1 MSKKILLICDIDNIY
16 IKRYIEHVLLPGGWE
31 IVLFPIW
38 DQSGKFD
45 SWFAS
50 HGVTLYRDT
59 HRLPVIRHIP
69 RLRIRARVWA
79 NARSLIKLGPFDAIH
94 NHYLSPRDLML
105 GQSIKSHYPDA
116 AWVCSFW
123 GSDLLRAKPEV
134 LRRMKPPLLACDRIT
149 VIAEPNLDRVKEKY
163 GDLCAQKTTV
173 CMFGVDV
180 YDAIDQ
186 LRQTASRADCKAHFN
201 LPPDQPLISLGY
213 NASSPHRH
221 LELLQAL
228 GTLPQ
233 DILQGWSIV
242 LQMTY
247 GNSDE
252 SYFTRVREAALQL
265 PCTSLILTEFMNNE
279 ESAYLRLAA
288 DAFVLAMPTDAFS
301 SSLQEYLYAGA
312 KVLCGSWLNY
322 PQLDSMGFPP
332 VRFQSIPAFPAL
344 LQTALQTPVPQA
356 EMQLRHHALRSRYS
370 WSAVIAKWTALYDT
384 SHTIS

>member
-1 MSKKILLICDIDNIY
+1 MSKKILLICDIDSVY
-16 IKRYIEHVLLPGGWE
+16 VKRYTEHVLLPGGWE

-45 SWFAS
+45 SWFES
-50 HGVTLYRDT
+50 HGVTIYRDT
-59 HRLPVIRHIP
+59 HRLPVLRHIP
-69 RLRIRARVWA
+69 RLRIKARVWA
-79 NARSLIKLGPFDAIH
+79 NARSLARLGPFDAIH

-105 GQSIKSHYPDA
+105 GLSIKRRYPNA
-116 AWVCSFW
+116 PWVCSFW
-123 GSDLLRAKPEV
+123 GSDLLRAAPAV
-134 LRRMKPPLLACDRIT
+134 LRKMEPLLLACDRIT
-149 VIAEPNLDRVKEKY
+149 VIAEPNLERVREEY
-163 GDLCAQKTTV
+163 GDRCAQITTV

-180 YDAIDQ
+180 YDAIDRV
-186 LRQTASRADCKAHFN
+186 RQTSSRMDCKVHFN
-201 LPPDQPLISLGY
+201 LPPNQPLVSLGY

-233 DILQGWSIV
+233 DVLKGWSIV

-252 SYFTRVREAALQL
+252 SYFTAVRETAAQL
-265 PCTSLILTEFMNNE
+265 PCKSLILTEFMDNE

-312 KVLCGSWLNY
+312 KVLCGDWLNY
-322 PQLDSMGFPP
+322 PQLDAMGFPP
-332 VRFQSIPAFPAL
+332 VRFQSISAFPAL
-344 LQTALQTPVPQA
+344 LQTELQTPVPQT
-356 EMQLRHHALRSRYS
+356 EMQLRQHALRSRYA
-370 WSAVIAKWTALYDT
+370 WSAVIKKWTALYDT
-384 SHTIS
+384 SPPLL